1 MRGVELR
8 SPRIPALLVPLLPR
22 GAALSLLQVRPAG
35 AALWG
40 HRGVRALR
48 CPAGMRSSAA
58 PVCSSLTP
66 PPCAAGRCGGVCVW
80 GSSTGLTSWPPSSR
94 ALQRFGRCAPLR
106 RPAAVWGV
114 FKCFPGS
121 RPEFLFVFVL
131 WMSTFTGLF
140 FCFLALKLRS
150 AALGCNSHPS
160 SEECCSELHLRS
172 SQLPSG
178 HREAVCFP
186 RGSSFPRAL
195 PSLGSV
201 PHPLRVHGGSVAI
214 KPPGRGVFIAITP
227 VEGRIRPHR
236 FGPKAAKPPAELS
249 RAAAVWFKA
258 ARTL

>member
-1 MRGVELR
+1 MV
-8 SPRIPALLVPLLPR
+8 S
-22 GAALSLLQVRPAG
+22 
-35 AALWG
+35 
-40 HRGVRALR
+40 
-48 CPAGMRSSAA
+48 
-58 PVCSSLTP
+58 
-66 PPCAAGRCGGVCVW
+66 VW

-140 FCFLALKLRS
+140 FCFLVLKLRS
-150 AALGCNSHPS
+150 AALGCSSHPS

-186 RGSSFPRAL
+186 RGSSLPRAL

-201 PHPLRVHGGSVAI
+201 PHPLGVHGGGVAI

-227 VEGRIRPHR
+227 VEGRIQPLR

-249 RAAAVWFKA
+249 RAAAV
-258 ARTL
+258 